1 MKNTETIRIAVCV
14 EDRTKLTALKKMI
27 STISDKASF
36 TYRKNLQKLR
46 QDAFF
51 FEYDHV
57 VLGQSEGKN
66 FFPPEVLIGG
76 DESISAGELFITLQ
90 NKLGFSSKGETVEE
104 STERLFRLVED
115 KMRNDIEYTDSDV
128 RELIVETVRQDRAVN
143 PQHKDEVCE
152 NVFNIIR
159 RFDVLTEFL
168 EDNEITEIMVN
179 GTDNIFVE
187 GRNGLVRVEKCFS
200 SKDRLRNVINR
211 MVCEVGRQIDEANP
225 IVDARLKDGSRV
237 NAVLEPIAING
248 PSLTIRRFPKAYSMQ
263 MLVDNGTLTG
273 EASGFLS
280 ELVRAKYNI
289 FVSGS
294 TASGKTTLL
303 NSLSEYIDKDER
315 IVTIED
321 SAELQIK
328 HIPNIIR
335 MEVRL
340 ANSSGRGAVTIGDLI
355 KNSLRMRP
363 DRIIVGEVRREEA
376 YDMLQAMNTGH
387 DGSLSTGHAN
397 SASDMMRR
405 LETMILTNSTIPLPA
420 IRGTV
425 ESAIDIV
432 VHLSR
437 MRNRSRRV
445 VEISEVDGFNEDGS
459 IRLIP
464 LYVYDDR
471 MDALVQKNKL
481 KDTRKLETR
490 KMLDDSIKIQ
500 VKNRVAV

>member
-1 MKNTETIRIAVCV
+1 MTKKNIAICI
-14 EDRTKLTALKKMI
+14 ENSTTLAELKRMLSLI
-27 STISDKASF
+27 EEYAHF

-46 QDAFF
+46 QDENLFR
-51 FEYDHV
+51 YDHV
-57 VLGQSEGKN
+57 VLGQREGRN
-66 FFPPEVLIGG
+66 FFPGEMMIGG
-76 DESISAGELFITLQ
+76 DELFSAEELFSEI
-90 NKLGFSSKGETVEE
+90 KRRLGLAVGNETEE
-104 STERLFRLVED
+104 QSTERLLGIVESR
-115 KMRNDIEYTDSDV
+115 MRNDIDYTDNDV
-128 RELIVETVRQDRAVN
+128 RELIEETVSSDRVINPRLHDAV
-143 PQHKDEVCE
+143 CT

-168 EDNEITEIMVN
+168 EDSEITEIMVN

-187 GRNGLVRVEKCFS
+187 GRNGLVKVDKCFV

-211 MVCEVGRQIDEANP
+211 MVSEVGRQIDEANP

-248 PSLTIRRFPKAYSMQ
+248 PSLTIRRFPKAYSMH
-263 MLVDNGTLTG
+263 MLVENKTISG
-273 EASGFLS
+273 EASYFLA

-303 NSLSEYIDKDER
+303 NGLSEYIGKDER

-340 ANSSGRGAVTIGDLI
+340 ANSSGKGSVSISDLI

-405 LETMILTNSTIPLPA
+405 LETMILTNSTIPLA
-420 IRGTV
+420 AVRGTI

-437 MRNRSRRV
+437 MRNRSRKV
-445 VEISEVDGFNEDGS
+445 VEISEVRGFNEDGS
-459 IRLIP
+459 IRLVP
-464 LYVYDDR
+464 LFVYDDE
-471 MDALVQKNKL
+471 MDELVQVGELKN
-481 KDTRKLETR
+481 TRKLETKR
-490 KMLDDSIKIQ
+490 MLEEQRPVRFDDI
-500 VKNRVAV
+500 A